1 MLYNLRKTSNP
12 CICNSVLHLV
22 MLLFSSCREAFLRPR
37 SSSPTLNRRW
47 TNWENCWKKNET
59 KEWLLRLP
67 LPQPRSRSGGKG
79 PRDTASLHFWP
90 FLILCVCV
98 CVLSRSVKSC
108 PTLCD
113 LMDCS
118 LPGSSVHGDSPGKNT
133 GVDCHALLQGIFPT
147 QGSNPVLPYC
157 IWIIYH
163 LSHQGSPR
171 ILEWIAYPFFRGSSQ
186 ARGWTRF
193 SCIAGGFFTAELP
206 EKPFLIVLVCIS
218 LPDLGINRIW
228 FSSCGED
235 NGTPLQYSCLENPRD
250 GGAW

>member
-98 CVLSRSVKSC
+98 CVCLVAQSSHVQLSVTSWTAAYQAPLS
-108 PTLCD
+108 
-113 LMDCS
+113 M
-118 LPGSSVHGDSPGKNT
+118 GI
-133 GVDCHALLQGIFPT
+133 LQART
-147 QGSNPVLPYC
+147 
-157 IWIIYH
+157 
-163 LSHQGSPR
+163 
-171 ILEWIAYPFFRGSSQ
+171 LEWIAMPSSRESSQ
-186 ARGWTRF
+186 
-193 SCIAGGFFTAELP
+193 
-206 EKPFLIVLVCIS
+206 
-218 LPDLGINRIW
+218 
-228 FSSCGED
+228 
-235 NGTPLQYSCLENPRD
+235 PRD
-250 GGAW
+250 QTQFSHIAFGLFTIWATREAQEYWSG